1 MSRTRHPSIRLRTRL
16 PKKLCNIIYH
26 FDTFTERDTKQN
38 LEKKNGG
45 GSAKTVFGV
54 ICVMSPGFQFKN
66 YKYKYIMN

>member
-38 LEKKNGG
+38 LEKEMEADLLKL
-45 GSAKTVFGV
+45 S
-54 ICVMSPGFQFKN
+54 SE
-66 YKYKYIMN
+66 